1 MRARF
6 ANPRLKAVGYG
17 SYAGYADGVRIPMT
31 PWLLA
36 ARPKTLAAAVTPVL
50 VGTALACVDAR
61 VQWQPFL
68 FALLGAVFIQI
79 GTNYVNDALD
89 FKKGADTHTRLG
101 PLRVT
106 QAGLLDADAVLR
118 GAYVCFG
125 IAALCGIP
133 LILKGGWP
141 IAIVGAASILA
152 AYAYTGGPYPLAYHG
167 LGELFVMIFF
177 GFTAVCGSFYL
188 QRLTLHATAWIGG
201 FAVGSL
207 AVVILAINNLRDI
220 DNDRASNKRTL
231 AARFGATFARMEI
244 VIFALAPFV
253 CAASIAYLRHSSKL
267 LLPMLAVIPA
277 IALLVRVARS
287 EGASLNRCLALA
299 GSLEWIFGILY
310 VVGAAI

>member
-1 MRARF
+1 
-6 ANPRLKAVGYG
+6 
-17 SYAGYADGVRIPMT
+17 MT

-50 VGTALACVDAR
+50 VGTALACIHSKVA
-61 VQWQPFL
+61 WPPFV

-89 FKKGADTHTRLG
+89 FKKGADTHARLG

-106 QAGLLDADAVLR
+106 QAGLLHADAVLR

-125 IAALCGIP
+125 LAALCGIP
-133 LILKGGWP
+133 LILRGGWP
-141 IAIVGAASILA
+141 IAIVGIASIAA

-167 LGELFVMIFF
+167 LGELFVMLFF
-177 GFTAVCGSFYL
+177 GFSAVCGSFYL
-188 QRLTLHATAWIGG
+188 QRLTLDATAWIGG

-231 AARFGATFARMEI
+231 AARFGSTFAKAEVI
-244 VIFALAPFV
+244 VFALAPFV
-253 CAASIAYLRHSSKL
+253 CVAAIAYLRRSTEL
-267 LLPMLAVIPA
+267 LLPMLALIVA
-277 IALLVRVARS
+277 LALLLRVARGR
-287 EGASLNRCLALA
+287 GAELNRCLALA
-299 GSLEWIFGILY
+299 GALEWIFGILY
-310 VVGAAI
+310 VFGAALA

>member
-1 MRARF
+1 
-6 ANPRLKAVGYG
+6 
-17 SYAGYADGVRIPMT
+17 MT

-50 VGTALACVDAR
+50 VGTALACIHAR
-61 VQWQPFL
+61 VAWPPFL
-68 FALLGAVFIQI
+68 FALLGAICIQI

-106 QAGLLDADAVLR
+106 QAGLLNADAVLR

-125 IAALCGIP
+125 LAALCGIP
-133 LILKGGWP
+133 LIIRGGWP
-141 IAIVGAASILA
+141 IAIAGVASILA

-167 LGELFVMIFF
+167 LGELFVMLFF

-188 QRLTLHATAWIGG
+188 QRLTLDVTALIAG

-231 AARFGATFARMEI
+231 AARFGATFARTEI
-244 VIFALAPFV
+244 VIFALTPFV
-253 CAASIAYLRHSSKL
+253 CVAAIAYLRHSMTIL
-267 LLPMLAVIPA
+267 IPILALIPA
-277 IALLVRVARS
+277 IALLLRVARS
-287 EGASLNRCLALA
+287 DGATLNGCLALA
-299 GSLEWIFGILY
+299 GALEWIFGILY
-310 VVGAAI
+310 VFGAALD

>member
-1 MRARF
+1 
-6 ANPRLKAVGYG
+6 
-17 SYAGYADGVRIPMT
+17 MT

-50 VGTALACVDAR
+50 VGTSLACIHATVDWPSFA
-61 VQWQPFL
+61 
-68 FALLGAVFIQI
+68 FALLGAVFIQV

-89 FKKGADTHTRLG
+89 FKKGADTHARLG

-133 LILKGGWP
+133 LILRGGWP
-141 IAIVGAASILA
+141 IAIVGIASIVA

-167 LGELFVMIFF
+167 LGEIFVMIFL

-188 QRLTLHATAWIGG
+188 QRLTLDVTAWIGG
-201 FAVGSL
+201 FAAGSL
-207 AVVILAINNLRDI
+207 AVVILAINNLRDV

-231 AARFGATFARMEI
+231 AARFGATFARAEI
-244 VIFALAPFV
+244 VVFALVPFFCV
-253 CAASIAYLRHSSKL
+253 AAIADLRHSKNL
-267 LLPMLAVIPA
+267 LLPMLALIPA
-277 IALLVRVARS
+277 LLLLLRVARS
-287 EGASLNRCLALA
+287 RGAELNRCLALA
-299 GSLEWIFGILY
+299 GALEWIFGILY
-310 VVGAAI
+310 VAGAALG

>member
-1 MRARF
+1 
-6 ANPRLKAVGYG
+6 VGYG
-17 SYAGYADGVRIPMT
+17 SYAGYADCVRRTMT

-61 VQWQPFL
+61 VQWPPFV

-141 IAIVGAASILA
+141 IAIVGVASILA

-188 QRLTLHATAWIGG
+188 QRLMLETTAWIGG

-231 AARFGATFARMEI
+231 AARFGASFARTEI
-244 VIFALAPFV
+244 IVFALAPFV
-253 CAASIAYLRHSSKL
+253 CVAAIAYLRHATKL
-267 LLPMLAVIPA
+267 LVPMLALIPA

-299 GSLEWIFGILY
+299 GALEWIFGILY
-310 VVGAAI
+310 VVGVAI